1 MPILDARHDLAHPV
15 EGDSAW
21 SESYYFNAYDP
32 ESDSGLFTRI
42 GIRPNEGTMDVGMSL
57 WLPGGELGE
66 YRFVKE
72 QRDMV
77 DTVLDVGAVRYEM
90 LEALQ
95 SWQLT
100 MDDAVQARP
109 TGKSRAEAEAE
120 AHPVKVALD
129 VRFDAVTPAVG
140 TDGQPGGGPKSK
152 EAAAASGTV
161 GKGHLEQAGRW
172 TGTLTVDGVTHEW
185 KGAHGNRDRSWGP
198 RRWGGPKMWRWF
210 SINVGDDL
218 HFGGIRLGT
227 EAGDLHRG
235 WVWDGTRATSVAEWR
250 VRTDLEDDGITH
262 RVVHLDVVDKSGRTF
277 PLRGD
282 VLRVAPIGQ
291 AGGTL
296 VNEGLARWTYEG
308 EEGSG
313 PRTGYG
319 IAEYLHQLD
328 DGGRPVVP
336 VE

>member
-1 MPILDARHDLAHPV
+1 
-15 EGDSAW
+15 
-21 SESYYFNAYDP
+21 
-32 ESDSGLFTRI
+32 
-42 GIRPNEGTMDVGMSL
+42 
-57 WLPGGELGE
+57 
-66 YRFVKE
+66 
-72 QRDMV
+72 
-77 DTVLDVGAVRYEM
+77 
-90 LEALQ
+90 
-95 SWQLT
+95 
-100 MDDAVQARP
+100 VQARP

-129 VRFDAVTPAVG
+129 VRFDAITPAVG

-161 GKGHLEQAGRW
+161 GKGHLEQSGRW

-227 EAGDLHRG
+227 DAGDLHRG

-250 VRTDLEDDGITH
+250 VRTELEDDGVTH

-308 EEGSG
+308 DGDGG
-313 PRTGYG
+313 PRTGHG

>member
-1 MPILDARHDLAHPV
+1 
-15 EGDSAW
+15 
-21 SESYYFNAYDP
+21 
-32 ESDSGLFTRI
+32 
-42 GIRPNEGTMDVGMSL
+42 MDVGMSL

-72 QRDMV
+72 QREMV

-95 SWQLT
+95 SWRLT

-109 TGKSRAEAEAE
+109 TGKSRAAADAE

-227 EAGDLHRG
+227 DAGDLHRG

-250 VRTDLEDDGITH
+250 VRTELEGDGVTH

-308 EEGSG
+308 TDDG
-313 PRTGYG
+313 PRIGYG

>member
-15 EGDSAW
+15 EGDTAW

-32 ESDSGLFTRI
+32 ETDSGLFTRV

-66 YRFVKE
+66 YRWVKE

-90 LEALQ
+90 LEALR
-95 SWQLT
+95 SWRLT

-109 TGKSRAEAEAE
+109 TGKSRAEAENE

-129 VRFDAVTPAVG
+129 VRFDAITPAVG

-172 TGTLTVDGVTHEW
+172 TGTLTVDGATHEW

-227 EAGDLHRG
+227 DAGDLHRG

-250 VRTDLEDDGITH
+250 VKTELEDDGVTH

-308 EEGSG
+308 GADGE

-328 DGGRPVVP
+328 DGGRPVVS